1 MRKCIQITSYNNL
14 LESRLLKIRATLKL
28 SRDLVLVNPNT
39 ENLFNRE
46 VIFNQR
52 TSVDCNKLSET
63 NVVYS
68 RIPMAGAKLIPYQ
81 IPLVRV
87 LSSPEDYSLVI
98 LNSRLMSDIDKIQ
111 EVDATQYLLGINSM
125 HDGYLTSVGYKLLES
140 ELDDTIS

>member
-1 MRKCIQITSYNNL
+1 
-14 LESRLLKIRATLKL
+14 LKIRATLKL

-68 RIPMAGAKLIPYQ
+68 RIPIIGAKLIPYEV
-81 IPLVRV
+81 PLVRV

-98 LNSRLMSDIDKIQ
+98 LNSRLMSDIDKTR
-111 EVDATQYLLGINSM
+111 EVDTTQYLLGIDSM

-140 ELDDTIS
+140 ELNDTIS

>member
-1 MRKCIQITSYNNL
+1 
-14 LESRLLKIRATLKL
+14 LKL

-68 RIPMAGAKLIPYQ
+68 RIPIIGAKLIPYEV
-81 IPLVRV
+81 PLVRV

-111 EVDATQYLLGINSM
+111 EVDTTQYLLGINSM